1 MIFGA
6 GVDILDLKRIEG
18 VLSEGDPFVRKT
30 FTETERKTA
39 PESDAARREYFATRF
54 AAKEAVFKSLKADS
68 NAARLSDIEIA
79 TGDNG
84 EPVCTLKG
92 ELKKCAESN
101 GIVSV
106 ELSISKEDKY
116 VIAFAVSTSR

>member
-1 MIFGA
+1 MIFGV
-6 GVDILDLKRIEG
+6 GVDILNLKRIESA
-18 VLSEGDPFVRKT
+18 LSKEDPFVEKT
-30 FTETERKTA
+30 FTEAERKTA
-39 PESDAARREYFATRF
+39 PESGAARREYFAARF

-68 NAARLSDIEIA
+68 NATRLSDIEIA
-79 TGDNG
+79 AGDDG

-92 ELKKCAESN
+92 ELKKCAESK

-106 ELSISKEDKY
+106 ELSVSKEDKY